1 MHNYFLLED
10 ALYYIIIYIYFFT
23 LTHTIMKYKTLI
35 LSTFLFTA
43 ILGCDVK
50 NDTTPDLMDTNTIDQ
65 SNINDKLAVRT
76 AKGLYQLMK
85 HPEARALIQKE
96 VSRQFDGDYNVLMA
110 DIVRQPLTMNMGN
123 GMKTETFGSFLQN
136 AIGNDKSPSRMSIQ
150 NTSQNLID
158 SIAQYY
164 PLMQLAIPQLEEQN
178 IADWD
183 FENSPLPIAIVTA
196 DRSSGKVPSIT
207 VDGTINSVSITE
219 EPDQLYLVI
228 SSNERTIAIPTGG
241 QNLQANIVNP
251 GLDCTG
257 EPYMIDDSYEYIL
270 IDDHFNAQN
279 DCAIA
284 SQPGGGSGGSSTTC
298 DRDLNTGKDRILGL
312 KYRDINNYR
321 RDMDDDNGDD
331 AWFNGGLEVHVEIR
345 FGQSNGSITKISK
358 QFTGARSAWRECGL
372 FWTNCNTIWY
382 NTNTEIVTWNKDIYG
397 DAMHY
402 VWHERDGGGT
412 RTETIK
418 WTSKIGG
425 IPVELTDTRVVNI
438 EDDPLGESIVEYCD
452 NTQGEGYTYVTNDLL
467 FKVGQ

>member
-1 MHNYFLLED
+1 LN
-10 ALYYIIIYIYFFT
+10 ALC
-23 LTHTIMKYKTLI
+23 LTI
-35 LSTFLFTA
+35 L
-43 ILGCDVK
+43 LGCETER
-50 NDTTPDLMDTNTIDQ
+50 DTQPERINTSEINQ
-65 SNINDKLAVRT
+65 FSMNDKLAVRT
-76 AKGLYQLMK
+76 AEGIHLLMK
-85 HPEARALIQKE
+85 HAE
-96 VSRQFDGDYNVLMA
+96 VRELVKNEVNRQFDGDYNILLA
-110 DIVRQPLTMNMGN
+110 DLIRKPLTMNTGN
-123 GMKTETFGSFLQN
+123 GMQTETFGSFLQ
-136 AIGNDKSPSRMSIQ
+136 GVLGEEVSDVSRTNIQ
-150 NTSQNLID
+150 NSQKTLID
-158 SIAQYY
+158 SITQYY
-164 PLMQLAIPQLEEQN
+164 PLLQIAIPELEDQDIN
-178 IADWD
+178 DWD
-183 FENSPLPIAIVTA
+183 FENDPLPIAIVTQ
-196 DRSSGKVPSIT
+196 DKSQGSVPSIS
-207 VDGTINSVSITE
+207 VNGTIGNISITQD
-219 EPDQLYLVI
+219 PDELYLVI

-241 QNLQANIVNP
+241 QSFQANIVNP

-382 NTNTEIVTWNKDIYG
+382 NTNTEIATWNKDIYG

-402 VWHERDGGGT
+402 VWYERDGGGT

>member
-1 MHNYFLLED
+1 MN
-10 ALYYIIIYIYFFT
+10 ALC
-23 LTHTIMKYKTLI
+23 LTI
-35 LSTFLFTA
+35 L
-43 ILGCDVK
+43 LGCETER
-50 NDTTPDLMDTNTIDQ
+50 DTQPERINTSEINQ
-65 SNINDKLAVRT
+65 FSMNDKLAVRT
-76 AKGLYQLMK
+76 AEGIHLLMK
-85 HPEARALIQKE
+85 HAE
-96 VSRQFDGDYNVLMA
+96 VRELVKNEVNRQFDGDYNILLA
-110 DIVRQPLTMNMGN
+110 DLIRKPLTMNTGN
-123 GMKTETFGSFLQN
+123 GMQTETFGSFLQ
-136 AIGNDKSPSRMSIQ
+136 GVLGEEVSDVSRTNIQ
-150 NTSQNLID
+150 NSQKTLID
-158 SIAQYY
+158 SITQYY
-164 PLMQLAIPQLEEQN
+164 PLLQIAIPELEDQDIN
-178 IADWD
+178 DWD
-183 FENSPLPIAIVTA
+183 FENDPLPIAIVTQ
-196 DRSSGKVPSIT
+196 DKSQGSVPSIS
-207 VDGTINSVSITE
+207 VNGTIGNISITQD
-219 EPDQLYLVI
+219 PDELYLVI

-241 QNLQANIVNP
+241 QSFQANIVNP

-382 NTNTEIVTWNKDIYG
+382 NTNTEIATWNKDIYG

-402 VWHERDGGGT
+402 VWYERDGGGT

>member
-1 MHNYFLLED
+1 
-10 ALYYIIIYIYFFT
+10 
-23 LTHTIMKYKTLI
+23 MKNISLVLRI
-35 LSTFLFTA
+35 FLFTA

-164 PLMQLAIPQLEEQN
+164 PLMQLAIPQLEDQN

-251 GLDCTG
+251 GLDCEG
-257 EPYMIDDSYEYIL
+257 EAYMIDNNYDYIL
-270 IDDHFNAQN
+270 LDDYYNAQN
-279 DCAIA
+279 DCTIA
-284 SQPGGGSGGSSTTC
+284 HIPSSSGGGSGSASSNC
-298 DRDLNTGKDRILGL
+298 ARDNDPDKDEITRVKFKNIQA
-312 KYRDINNYR
+312 YRQAKD
-321 RDMDDDNGDD
+321 G
-331 AWFNGGLEVHVEIR
+331 WFNGKFELKLFITLGTIDGAAQTLE
-345 FGQSNGSITKISK
+345 KI
-358 QFTGARSAWRECGL
+358 FINNENDYRYCGI
-372 FWTNCNTIWY
+372 FDCDPRWVNTLA
-382 NTNTEIVTWNKDIYG
+382 EIVTWEKSTYG
-397 DAMHY
+397 DRMNY
-402 VWHERDGGGT
+402 SFFEYDGTGT
-412 RTETIK
+412 STESTV
-418 WTSKIGG
+418 SFPVKIGG
-425 IPVELTDTRVVNI
+425 ITMTITNKIAVKS
-438 EDDPLGESIVEYCD
+438 DDFPIGQSVIEYCD
-452 NTQGEGYTYVTNDLL
+452 ETQGEGYTYSAGSFEFQVR
-467 FKVGQ
+467 QH

>member
-1 MHNYFLLED
+1 
-10 ALYYIIIYIYFFT
+10 
-23 LTHTIMKYKTLI
+23 MKKLI
-35 LSTFLFTA
+35 LGVTCVILYAMCLFSCVDEEVLPSTAPTIQSEYLKIPDDILKARFT
-43 ILGCDVK
+43 
-50 NDTTPDLMDTNTIDQ
+50 
-65 SNINDKLAVRT
+65 
-76 AKGLYQLMK
+76 KGLHYALSYK
-85 HPEARALIQKE
+85 EARVKIKSAIME
-96 VSRQFDGDYNVLMA
+96 QFDGDYNILFAQLKDERIMINRKGRNEELV
-110 DIVRQPLTMNMGN
+110 
-123 GMKTETFGSFLQN
+123 FGKLIMEGIDASKESSDFLGKPGEIQTKSFL
-136 AIGNDKSPSRMSIQ
+136 
-150 NTSQNLID
+150 D
-158 SIAQYY
+158 SIADRL
-164 PLMQLAIPQLEEQN
+164 PLLQIAIPELPTANAEEWS
-178 IADWD
+178 AEE
-183 FENSPLPIAIVTA
+183 FSLPIAIVPETIV
-196 DRSSGKVPSIT
+196 DDKVPVIG
-207 VDGTINSVSITE
+207 VDGSLSSLSATTPPES
-219 EPDQLYLVI
+219 LVI
-228 SSNERTIAIPTGG
+228 VISRNERVFALPKTNTSFT
-241 QNLQANIVNP
+241 ANVANV

-257 EPYMIDDSYEYIL
+257 DPFMSTSYYDYVL
-270 IDDHFNAQN
+270 IDDYYSAQN

-312 KYRDINNYR
+312 KYQDINNYR

-402 VWHERDGGGT
+402 VWYEHDGGGT

-425 IPVELTDTRVVNI
+425 VPVEFTDTRIVNI

-452 NTQGEGYTYVTNDLL
+452 NTQGEGYTYSTNDLY